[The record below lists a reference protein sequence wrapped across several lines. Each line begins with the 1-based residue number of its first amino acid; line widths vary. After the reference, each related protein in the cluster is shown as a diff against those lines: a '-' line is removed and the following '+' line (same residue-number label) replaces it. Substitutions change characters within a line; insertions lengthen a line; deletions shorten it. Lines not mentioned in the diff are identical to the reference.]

1 MKKLLTMCLIMATVF
16 TLNAQDTKPTKEETI
31 SWLKEK
37 LTKYL
42 LESGNENISPG
53 SKNLLVSISPCEIT
67 LEYSYRNKYF
77 DKDEEDHQ
85 YKHTIPT
92 DGLTFDDGKMST
104 TEERIL
110 TQKIEK
116 NKKQKYYLKKIEGF
130 TLVEGETN
138 LRARVKKAL
147 DHLATFCPKKK
158 ETF

>member
-1 MKKLLTMCLIMATVF
+1 MKTTTFKTMLLVAFCLF
-16 TLNAQDTKPTKEETI
+16 NLNSQAQTKEETI

-42 LESGNENISPG
+42 VECANEKSSRG

-77 DKDEEDHQ
+77 DKNDKDDQ
-85 YKHTIPT
+85 YKQTIPT
-92 DGLTFDDGKMST
+92 DGLTFDDDGMST
-104 TEERIL
+104 TGERVS
-110 TQKIEK
+110 TQRITT
-116 NKKQKYYLKKIEGF
+116 NNKQKNYSKKIEGF